1 MGEEWSSRNT
11 SASGDGQIVMQV
23 EQSDLWFVL
32 AGFLGAFG
40 NQLLYWRS
48 VVSRRRQVHA
58 WMVVA
63 SVLYLPTGGGVG
75 FFTGLEFESLLL
87 ALGVGG
93 GWPTALKAMNDARL
107 IAAAA
112 RKKLGLDDG
121 E

>member
-1 MGEEWSSRNT
+1 ME
-11 SASGDGQIVMQV
+11 V
-23 EQSDLWFVL
+23 EQSDLWFLV
-32 AGFLGAFG
+32 AGAVGAFG
-40 NQLLYWRS
+40 NQLLYWRN

-58 WMVVA
+58 MMVA
-63 SVLYLPTGGGVG
+63 FSILYLATGGGIG
-75 FFTGLEFESLLL
+75 FFAGQEFDSRVL

-93 GWPTALKAMNDARL
+93 GWPTALKAMNDTRL